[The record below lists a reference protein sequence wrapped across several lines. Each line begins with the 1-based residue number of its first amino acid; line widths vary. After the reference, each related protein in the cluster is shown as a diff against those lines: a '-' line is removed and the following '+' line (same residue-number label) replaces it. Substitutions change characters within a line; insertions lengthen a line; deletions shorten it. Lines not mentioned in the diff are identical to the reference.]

1 MKWEFTRRN
10 FLQTTSLT
18 AISVLLAEHGLMR
31 PAWAEE
37 NFTVASTGGSWG
49 DGVRE
54 SFIEGTGFEA
64 RQGLEVSYSH
74 QLESVATSKV
84 LAQCGNPPFSVS
96 GHGEAEATLMADGGC
111 LNGYDLSIVTNYKNL
126 YPAATLGSRNGMD
139 AFWGSMI
146 MLVFSLTY
154 NNKQAS
160 KPASFEDMFRD
171 EYKGRI
177 GIPAYGWY
185 GMYWLHALNKTLGGD
200 ENNISPAMEVAA
212 KLVRKHDA
220 IIIENVDHGMKAFT
234 REEIVIA
241 PFWNGRTFAL
251 QEQGVP
257 VEMAYVPGT
266 IQIGNG
272 AVILKGT
279 QFLDAAQHYVND
291 SLKGE
296 NQVGMTKRF
305 RYPPSDSTYKLPA
318 EMAHY
323 ALPSTA
329 ADNVVSLDWEKINA
343 KRAEYLERWNKE
355 VLG

>member
-1 MKWEFTRRN
+1 MIWGMTRRS
-10 FLQTTSLT
+10 FLYRTGLS
-18 AISVLLAEHGLMR
+18 AASVLLAEHGLMR

-37 NFTVASTGGSWG
+37 KFTVASTGGSWG
-49 DGVRE
+49 EGVRE
-54 SFIEGTGFEA
+54 SFVAGPGFEA
-64 RQGLEVSYSH
+64 QQGVEVSYSH
-74 QLESVATSKV
+74 QLESVATSKII
-84 LAQCGNPPFSVS
+84 AQCGNPPFSVS
-96 GHGEAEATLMADGGC
+96 GHGEAEAILMADAEC
-111 LNGYDLSIVTNYKNL
+111 LSGYDLSIVTNYKNL
-126 YPAATLGSRNGMD
+126 YPTAKLPPRGGMD
-139 AFWGSMI
+139 AYWGSFI

-154 NNKQAS
+154 NTKHAS
-160 KPASFEDMFRD
+160 EPASFEDMLRS
-171 EYKGRI
+171 EYKDRI

-185 GMYWLHALNKTLGGD
+185 GMYWLHAFNKSLGGD
-200 ENNISPAMEVAA
+200 ENNISPGIEAAA
-212 KLVRKHDA
+212 KLVKEHGA
-220 IIIENVDHGMKAFT
+220 IIIENVDQGMKAFT

-257 VEMAYVPGT
+257 VKMAYVPGT

-272 AVILKGT
+272 SVILKGSK
-279 QFLDAAQHYVND
+279 FSEAAQHYVNNT
-291 SLKGE
+291 LKGE

-329 ADNVVSLDWEKINA
+329 VDQVVSLDWATINA

>member
-1 MKWEFTRRN
+1 MKWELTRRN

-31 PAWAEE
+31 PAWAEAK
-37 NFTVASTGGSWG
+37 FTVASTGGSWG

-54 SFIEGTGFEA
+54 SFIEGPGFSA
-64 RQGLEVSYSH
+64 REGLEVAYSQ
-74 QLESVATSKV
+74 QLESVATSKII
-84 LAQCGNPPFSVS
+84 AQCGNPPFSVS
-96 GHGEAEATLMADGGC
+96 GHGEAEATLMADSGC
-111 LNGYDLSIVTNYKNL
+111 LDGYDLSIVTNYKNL
-126 YPAATLGSRNGMD
+126 YPTAKLGSRNGMD
-139 AFWGSMI
+139 AFWGSFI

-154 NNKQAS
+154 NTKQAT
-160 KPASFEDMFRD
+160 KPASFE
-171 EYKGRI
+171 GRI

-185 GMYWLHALNKTLGGD
+185 GMYWLHALNKTMGGD
-200 ENNISPAMEVAA
+200 EDNISPAMELAA
-212 KLVRKHDA
+212 KLVRQHGA
-220 IIIENVDHGMKAFT
+220 IIIENADHGMKAFT
-234 REEIVIA
+234 REEVVIG

-272 AVILKGT
+272 AVILKGS
-279 QFLDAAQHYVND
+279 QFSDAAQRYVND

-296 NQVGMTKRF
+296 NQIGMTKRF
-305 RYPPSDSTYKLPA
+305 RYPPSDSTYKLPP

-323 ALPSTA
+323 ALPSA
-329 ADNVVSLDWEKINA
+329 AVDNVISLDWEKINA